1 MRNFTTQDWL
11 TLMIVGVVIIWTI
24 VVKYIGPVISTWITT
39 IYMFI
44 TMVLALVAPASN
56 DEKD

>member
-1 MRNFTTQDWL
+1 MRSLTTQDWL
-11 TLMIVGVVIIWTI
+11 ILMIVGIVIIWTI
-24 VVKYIGPVISTWITT
+24 VVKFIGPVISTWITT

-44 TMVLALVAPASN
+44 TMVLALVAPIS